1 MDNSSV
7 LIFEKVLISEQVVQM
22 DHSVPVEQL
31 FWAYVNQTESEL
43 AQFSESLNI
52 EILLSDSFKEILF
65 DELAEFHITDSGDQ
79 FTQELVSNNNS
90 DFIEKTNF
98 IEDLKIA
105 IARSERKE
113 LKSFLSSLED
123 KSNEI
128 SEEDISLAIK
138 RTERNEIKNQLKE
151 IESSTQNEKFSKL
164 KLVMGIAAVVVIVL
178 LPMYFLNTNS
188 ESGSPQIVEDKKE
201 KDDPVTDDKD
211 TLDSIIIPNY
221 NIDLA
226 LKEVKEH
233 SYSEKVRKEESYG
246 YSQSEINISVII
258 RDYSVVLDSLQFYRN
273 ELKQIYESVGVGGSR
288 RVIEPKTQ
296 VLEEDLKEL
305 NNLISEYKD
314 KDATYIFSKSK
325 PRLVFQT
332 TSGIR
337 KGDLKIIQ
345 YSDGNRFYLNLGE
358 FFYELKNNDTFNK
371 LNSNKVNDEFLID
384 ELREI
389 SE

>member
-1 MDNSSV
+1 MDNSAV
-7 LIFEKVLISEQVVQM
+7 LIFEKLLISEQVVRE
-22 DHSVPVEQL
+22 DHSVPMEQL
-31 FWAYVNQTESEL
+31 LLAYVNQNESEL
-43 AQFSESLNI
+43 AQFSESLNT
-52 EILLSDSFKEILF
+52 EILLSDSFKEVLF

-90 DFIEKTNF
+90 DFIEKINF
-98 IEDLKIA
+98 IEALKIA

-113 LKSFLSSLED
+113 LKSLLSSIED
-123 KSNEI
+123 ISNEI

-151 IESSTQNEKFSKL
+151 IESSKRASQHSNFKIF
-164 KLVMGIAAVVVIVL
+164 MGIAAVIVIVL
-178 LPMYFLNTNS
+178 LPLYFLNTNT
-188 ESGSPQIVEDKKE
+188 ESSSPQIVEDKKD
-201 KDDPVTDDKD
+201 KDDTATDDKD
-211 TLDSIIIPNY
+211 TLDPFIITEY

-233 SYSEKVRKEESYG
+233 SYSEKVRKEVSYG

-258 RDYSVVLDSLQFYRN
+258 RDYSVVLDSLEFYRN
-273 ELKQIYESVGVGGSR
+273 ELKQIYEVDGIDGSHQHR
-288 RVIEPKTQ
+288 ETKEVEE
-296 VLEEDLKEL
+296 VLVEL
-305 NNLISEYKD
+305 NSLISEYKD

-332 TSGIR
+332 ASGIR

-358 FFYELKNNDTFNK
+358 FFYELKNNDTFTK

>member
-1 MDNSSV
+1 MDNSAV
-7 LIFEKVLISEQVVQM
+7 LIFEKLLISEQVVRD

-31 FWAYVNQTESEL
+31 FWAYVNQNESEL
-43 AQFSESLNI
+43 AHFSESLNI
-52 EILLSDSFKEILF
+52 EIFLSDSFKEILF
-65 DELAEFHITDSGDQ
+65 EELAEFHITDNGDQ
-79 FTQELVSNNNS
+79 FTQELVSNDNS
-90 DFIEKTNF
+90 YFIEKINY
-98 IEDLKIA
+98 IEALKIA

-113 LKSFLSSLED
+113 LKCLLSSIED
-123 KSNEI
+123 RSNEI

-151 IESSTQNEKFSKL
+151 IESSKRASQHSNFKIL
-164 KLVMGIAAVVVIVL
+164 MGIAAVVVIVL
-178 LPMYFLNTNS
+178 LPLYFLNTNT
-188 ESGSPQIVEDKKE
+188 ESSSPQIVEDKKD
-201 KDDPVTDDKD
+201 KDDPVSDDKD
-211 TLDSIIIPNY
+211 TLDPFIIPEY

-246 YSQSEINISVII
+246 YSQSEIKISVII
-258 RDYSVVLDSLQFYRN
+258 RDYSVVLDSLEFYRN
-273 ELKQIYESVGVGGSR
+273 ELKQIYEVDGIEGSHR
-288 RVIEPKTQ
+288 HREAKK
-296 VLEEDLKEL
+296 LEEVLVEL

-345 YSDGNRFYLNLGE
+345 CSDGNRFYLNLGE